1 MMANGYMNQ
10 VLRVD
15 LSTGLMTTQTFSED
29 VLRKY
34 IGGSGLGTKILYEET
49 DEHTDPL
56 GPENPLIFLTGPI
69 VGTKA
74 VNSGRHHVVTRSPL
88 TGILGESD
96 SGGTFG
102 PELKRAGYDGIIF
115 KGKANKPVYLLVDNG
130 HVELR
135 DAAMLWGLDT
145 YEVDE
150 ILKNEIGKDI
160 VTCSIGI
167 AGERLVRIASIMND
181 GVEGRAAGRTGVGA
195 VMGSKMLKAIA
206 VRGKQEVPVADPQG
220 LSRILREHG
229 KVMTKN
235 SEGMGKHG
243 TSGGLEGSEA
253 IGNLPIRNWSQGNFA
268 GAATINGVHMA
279 KTILTKRYF
288 CEKCV
293 IGCGRTVEV
302 KEGPF
307 KTIEGGGPEYET
319 CGLIGSN
326 CLIDSIEA
334 IAKANEMCNRL
345 GLDTISTGSMIAFA
359 MEAYE
364 RGIITREM
372 AGGLEICWGDP
383 HVLIAMIDKIGKR
396 EDIGYLLGEGPL
408 ITDETLGGVA
418 SEFSVHVKGLPFPAH
433 DPRNAV
439 GTGLQFATSARG
451 ACHLSSFTHDFEVD
465 CTFPELGYPKSP
477 DRWETKGKGR
487 FISTFQNAMGM
498 FDSLIFCKF
507 IVYGLGDDKIKTMLE
522 TVNAVTGWDMTFEEF
537 MLTGERI
544 FNLKRMYNNRL
555 GISRKD
561 DILPPRIRS
570 HRRGTGG
577 AADNLPH
584 IGYLLSE
591 YYQERGW
598 DEFGIPTRETLNR
611 LGLLEDQKV
620 LS

>member
-1 MMANGYMNQ
+1 MVKGYMGK

-15 LSTGLMTTQTFSED
+15 LSTGLITTQAFSED

-49 DEHTDPL
+49 DAATDPL
-56 GPENPLIFLTGPI
+56 GPENLLIILTGPI

-88 TGILGESD
+88 TSVIGESD

-102 PELKRAGYDGIIF
+102 AELKRAGYDGVIF
-115 KGKANKPVYLLVDNG
+115 KGKARKPLYLWINDGDVQLC
-130 HVELR
+130 
-135 DAAMLWGLDT
+135 DASQLWGRDT

-150 ILKNEIGKDI
+150 ILKQDLGKDI
-160 VTCSIGI
+160 VTCSIGV
-167 AGERLVRIASIMND
+167 AGERLVRFASIMND
-181 GVEGRAAGRTGVGA
+181 GVDGRAAGRTGVGA
-195 VMGSKMLKAIA
+195 VMGSKLLKAIA
-206 VRGKQEVPVADPQG
+206 VRGTQEVPVADQKA
-220 LSRILREHG
+220 LDRILKERG

-235 SEGMGKHG
+235 SEGMGKYG

-268 GAATINGVHMA
+268 GAATINGVYMA
-279 KTILTKRYF
+279 KTILTRRYF

-302 KEGPF
+302 KEGAF

-334 IAKANEMCNRL
+334 IALANELCNRL

-364 RGIITREM
+364 RGIITKEM
-372 AGGLEICWGDP
+372 AGGLEINWGDP
-383 HVLIAMIDKIGKR
+383 EVLIAMVKKIGNR
-396 EDIGYLLGEGPL
+396 EDIGYLLGEGPV
-408 ITDETLGGVA
+408 IAADTLGGVA
-418 SEFSVHVKGLPFPAH
+418 PEFAVHVKGLPFPAH

-487 FISTFQNAMGM
+487 FVATFQNAMGM

-507 IVYGLGDDKIKTMLE
+507 IVYGLADDKIKTMLD
-522 TVNAVTGWDMTFEEF
+522 TVNAVTGWDMTFDEF

-544 FNLKRMYNNRL
+544 FNLKRLYNNRL

-598 DEFGIPTRETLNR
+598 DEFGIPTQETLAR
-611 LGLLEDQKV
+611 LELVEA
-620 LS
+620 